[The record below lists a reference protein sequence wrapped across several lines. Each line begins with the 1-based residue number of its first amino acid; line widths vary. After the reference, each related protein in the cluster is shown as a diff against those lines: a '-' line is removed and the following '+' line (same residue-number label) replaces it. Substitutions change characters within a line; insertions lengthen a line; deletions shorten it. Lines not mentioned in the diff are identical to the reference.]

1 MKTAILTIAL
11 AALTV
16 FTVSAQAEVI
26 PTFSPPEFLYWG
38 AGQII
43 QTENTGV
50 IPNVGDWNGDGL
62 KDILVGIYQS
72 GKIYFYPNTGTN
84 LQPVFATRS
93 ILQADGR
100 DITLTSG

>member
-1 MKTAILTIAL
+1 MKTSFLASAAVGIAFT
-11 AALTV
+11 ALTTAAV
-16 FTVSAQAEVI
+16 VI
-26 PTFSPPEFLYWG
+26 PTFSPPDFLYWG

-62 KDILVGIYQS
+62 KDLLVGIYQD

-84 LQPVFATRS
+84 AAPVFATRS
-93 ILQADGR
+93 ILQTDGH
-100 DITLTSG
+100 DITLTFG